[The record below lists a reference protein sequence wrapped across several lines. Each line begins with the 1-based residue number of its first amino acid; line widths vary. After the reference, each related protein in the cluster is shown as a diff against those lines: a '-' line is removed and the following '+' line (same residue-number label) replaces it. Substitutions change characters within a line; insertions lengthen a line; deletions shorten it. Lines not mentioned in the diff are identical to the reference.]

1 MAGVSLV
8 QKCRDFYNLFNYFFL
23 NRAAGD
29 RRPPEPVL
37 HARDPQR
44 PGIRRRRDERDRP
57 AGRVR
62 LPPLPGRP
70 FRRQSR
76 ELSQRQYFS

>member
-1 MAGVSLV
+1 MAGLSFV
-8 QKCRDFYNLFNYFFL
+8 QKCLDFYSVELFFL

-37 HARDPQR
+37 YARDPQR

-62 LPPLPGRP
+62 LPSLPGRP